1 MKAILVVVFA
11 ILFAVSGTAMATGKH
26 KPGCGYSGCS
36 ATSMKGGMHA
46 WINGHSVAY
55 GDSTLAGSAG
65 TYQLT
70 QKLPNN
76 DFFQLNGVF
85 SGVSEGH
92 GYSEAGGY
100 SFGEAKWKTGNV
112 IKW

>member
-1 MKAILVVVFA
+1 MKKAIVVAMFA
-11 ILFAVSGTAMATGKH
+11 FVAVSGTAMATGSGSS
-26 KPGCGYSGCS
+26 GCGYTGCS
-36 ATSMKGGMHA
+36 ATSMHGSMKA

-55 GDSTLAGSAG
+55 GDQTLAGSAG
-65 TYQLT
+65 AYQLT

-76 DFFQLNGVF
+76 DYFQLNGIF

-92 GYSEAGGY
+92 GFSEAGGY
-100 SFGEAKWKTGNV
+100 SFGEAKWKTGSV